1 MNPNPG
7 SLTKHQQAVLE
18 HIRKHQP
25 IAMGAL
31 SKAFGCC
38 TQTMSNHTRAL
49 RLAGL
54 IQHEGLGR
62 WTRWSV
68 VKSQPQHT
76 MAPIEQVSSVW
87 HYARR
92 CAQAA

>member
-18 HIRKHQP
+18 HIRQHQP
-25 IAMGAL
+25 IGLGAMAT
-31 SKAFGCC
+31 AFK
-38 TQTMSNHTRAL
+38 SNPRTLGNHLRAL

-54 IQHEGLGR
+54 IQHEGPGR
-62 WTRWSV
+62 FTRWSV
-68 VKSQPQHT
+68 VRQESASPLK
-76 MAPIEQVSSVW
+76 PIEQVSSVW

-92 CAQAA
+92 CAA